1 MYEKQVMFL
10 ENIKTKNI
18 ETKKKKRVKEM
29 ITSILTV

>member
-18 ETKKKKRVKEM
+18 ETKKKRVKEM